1 MDDRTATPGQTTE
14 TTVGKPSTSARY
26 SVFTDAQLDAALMW
40 LKDQGSTPWSR
51 RFKIEGD
58 SVVGD
63 LRGMPPVIRQM
74 VREQFEALELMTPDQ
89 VRQLMAADLQGRVE
103 LVDQVLTEAGR

>member
-1 MDDRTATPGQTTE
+1 M
-14 TTVGKPSTSARY
+14 SAGRY
-26 SVFTDAQLDAALMW
+26 SRYTDEQLDTALVW
-40 LKDQGSTPWSR
+40 LKDQGSTPWSK

-58 SVVGD
+58 FVVGD
-63 LRGMPPVIRQM
+63 LRGVPPVIRQM
-74 VREQFEALELMTPDQ
+74 VREQFEALELMSPAQ